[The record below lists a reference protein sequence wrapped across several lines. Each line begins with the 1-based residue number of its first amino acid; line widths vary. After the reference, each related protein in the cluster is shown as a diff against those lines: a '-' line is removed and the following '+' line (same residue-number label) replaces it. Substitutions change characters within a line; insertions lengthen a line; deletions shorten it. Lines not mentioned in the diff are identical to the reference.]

1 MEESVS
7 EFLTVRLSNE
17 PQSPVQWLVWST
29 SQQEVIA
36 SGELSRWEQLSEL
49 TPYAE
54 KRSCIALLPGNECLI
69 KRVEIPKGAA
79 RQFDSML
86 PFLLEDEVA
95 QDIEDLHLTIL
106 DKDSTHATVCG
117 VEREWLKQALDKF
130 REANIIFRK
139 VLPDTLAVPL
149 EEQGVSA
156 LQIDQHWLLRKG
168 NSQRQGNYQ
177 AVSISEAWL
186 PMFLKSDW
194 IVADE
199 QEEPTKIF
207 SYTSLPSDDVQQN
220 SGMEWHAKP
229 AELVMALLSQQAI
242 TSGVN
247 LLTGTFKTKSSFSKY
262 WRVWQKV
269 AVAACLLVAVIV
281 TQQVLKVQQYEAQAQ
296 AYRME
301 SERIFRAVLPDKQR
315 IPTVS
320 YLKRQMNDEA
330 KKYGG
335 SGEGDSLLGWLAL
348 LPETLGQVKSIEV
361 ETIRYDGN
369 RSEVRLQAKSSDFQH
384 FETAR
389 GKLEEKFAVE
399 QGPLNR
405 NGDAV
410 FGSFTLKPRQ

>member
-1 MEESVS
+1 MS
-7 EFLTVRLSNE
+7 EFLTVRLSSE

-36 SGELSRWEQLSEL
+36 SGELSSWEQLDEL

-117 VEREWLKQALDKF
+117 VDREWLKQALDLF

-139 VLPDTLAVPL
+139 VLPDTLAVPF
-149 EEQGVSA
+149 EEPGISA
-156 LQIDQHWLLRKG
+156 LQIDQHWLL
-168 NSQRQGNYQ
+168 RQGNYQ

-186 PMFLKSDW
+186 PMFLQSDW
-194 IVADE
+194 VVADDEE
-199 QEEPTKIF
+199 QATTIF
-207 SYTSLPSDDVQQN
+207 SYTAMPSEDVQQQ
-220 SGMEWHAKP
+220 SGANWQAKP
-229 AELVMALLSQQAI
+229 AELVMSLLSQQAI

-269 AVAACLLVAVIV
+269 AIAACLLVAVIV

-301 SERIFRAVLPDKQR
+301 SERIFRAVLPGKQR

-335 SGEGDSLLGWLAL
+335 SGDGDSLLGWLAL

-361 ETIRYDGN
+361 ESIRYDGN

-389 GKLEEKFAVE
+389 VKLEERFTVE

-410 FGSFTLKPRQ
+410 FGSFTLKPHQ

>member
-1 MEESVS
+1 MS
-7 EFLTVRLSNE
+7 EFLTVRLSSE

-36 SGELSRWEQLSEL
+36 SGELSSWDQLDEL

-95 QDIEDLHLTIL
+95 QDIEDLHLTVL
-106 DKDSTHATVCG
+106 DKDATHATVCG
-117 VEREWLKQALDKF
+117 VEREWLKQALDTF

-139 VLPDTLAVPL
+139 VLPDTLALPL
-149 EEQGVSA
+149 EEQGISA
-156 LQIDQHWLLRKG
+156 LQIDQHWLLRQ
-168 NSQRQGNYQ
+168 SNYQ
-177 AVSISEAWL
+177 AVSINEAWIA
-186 PMFLKSDW
+186 MFLQSDW
-194 IVADE
+194 VALDDE
-199 QEEPTKIF
+199 EQSPTIF
-207 SYTSLPSDDVQQN
+207 SYTALPSDDIQQQ
-220 SGMEWHAKP
+220 SGIEWQAKP
-229 AELVMALLSQQAI
+229 AELVMSLLSQQAI

-269 AVAACLLVAVIV
+269 AIAACLLVAVIV
-281 TQQVLKVQQYEAQAQ
+281 TQQVLKVQQYEAQAE
-296 AYRME
+296 AYRTE
-301 SERIFRAVLPDKQR
+301 SERIFRSVLPGKQR

-335 SGEGDSLLGWLAL
+335 SGDGDSLLGWLAL
-348 LPETLGQVKSIEV
+348 LPETLGQVKAIEV
-361 ETIRYDGN
+361 NSIRYDGN
-369 RSEVRLQAKSSDFQH
+369 RSEVKLEAKSSDFQH

-389 GKLEEKFAVE
+389 VKLEEKFTVE

>member
-1 MEESVS
+1 VS
-7 EFLTVRLSNE
+7 EFLTVRLSSE

-36 SGELSRWEQLSEL
+36 SGELSSWEQLDEL

-54 KRSCIALLPGNECLI
+54 KRSCIALLPGSECLI

-106 DKDSTHATVCG
+106 DKDATHATVCG
-117 VEREWLKQALDKF
+117 VDREWLKQALDLF

-149 EEQGVSA
+149 EEQGISA
-156 LQIDQHWLLRKG
+156 LQIDQHWLLR
-168 NSQRQGNYQ
+168 QGKYQ

-186 PMFLKSDW
+186 PMFLQSDW
-194 IVADE
+194 VVAGEEE
-199 QEEPTKIF
+199 QATTIF
-207 SYTSLPSDDVQQN
+207 SYTAMPSDDVQQQ
-220 SGMEWHAKP
+220 SGLEWQAKP
-229 AELVMALLSQQAI
+229 AELVMSLLSQQAI

-269 AVAACLLVAVIV
+269 AIAACLLVAVIV

-301 SERIFRAVLPDKQR
+301 SERIFRAVLPGKQR

-348 LPETLGQVKSIEV
+348 LPETLGQVKTIEV
-361 ETIRYDGN
+361 ESIRYDGN

-389 GKLEEKFAVE
+389 VKLEEKFVVE

-410 FGSFTLKPRQ
+410 FGSFTLKPHQ

>member
-1 MEESVS
+1 MS
-7 EFLTVRLSNE
+7 EFLTVRLSSE

-36 SGELSRWEQLSEL
+36 SGELSSWDQLGEL

-106 DKDSTHATVCG
+106 DKDATHATVCG
-117 VEREWLKQALDKF
+117 VEREWLKQALDTF

-139 VLPDTLAVPL
+139 VLPDTLALPL
-149 EEQGVSA
+149 EDQGISA
-156 LQIDQHWLLRKG
+156 LQIDQHWLLRQ
-168 NSQRQGNYQ
+168 SNYQ
-177 AVSISEAWL
+177 AVSINEAWL
-186 PMFLKSDW
+186 AMFLQSDW
-194 IVADE
+194 VALDDE
-199 QEEPTKIF
+199 EQSPTIF
-207 SYTSLPSDDVQQN
+207 SYTALPSDDVQQQ
-220 SGMEWHAKP
+220 SGIEWQAKP
-229 AELVMALLSQQAI
+229 AELVMSLLSQQAI

-269 AVAACLLVAVIV
+269 AIAACLLVAVIV
-281 TQQVLKVQQYEAQAQ
+281 TQQVLKVQQYEAQAE
-296 AYRME
+296 AYRTE
-301 SERIFRAVLPDKQR
+301 SERIFRSVLPGKQR

-335 SGEGDSLLGWLAL
+335 SGDGDSLLGWLAL
-348 LPETLGQVKSIEV
+348 LPETLGQVKAIEV
-361 ETIRYDGN
+361 NSIRYDGN
-369 RSEVRLQAKSSDFQH
+369 RSEVRLEAKSSDFQH

-389 GKLEEKFAVE
+389 VKLEEKFTVE

>member
-7 EFLTVRLSNE
+7 EFLTVRLSSE
-17 PQSPVQWLVWST
+17 PQSPVPWLVWST

-36 SGELSRWEQLSEL
+36 SGELSSWEQLDEL

-54 KRSCIALLPGNECLI
+54 KRSCIALLPGSECLI

-106 DKDSTHATVCG
+106 DKDATHATVCG
-117 VEREWLKQALDKF
+117 VDREWLKQALDLF

-149 EEQGVSA
+149 EDQGISA
-156 LQIDQHWLLRKG
+156 LQIDQHWLLR
-168 NSQRQGNYQ
+168 QGHYQ

-186 PMFLKSDW
+186 PMFLQSDW
-194 IVADE
+194 VAAG
-199 QEEPTKIF
+199 EEDQATTIF
-207 SYTSLPSDDVQQN
+207 SYTAMPSDDVQQQ
-220 SGMEWHAKP
+220 SGLEWQAKP
-229 AELVMALLSQQAI
+229 AELVMSLLSQQAI
-242 TSGVN
+242 ASGVN

-269 AVAACLLVAVIV
+269 AIAACLLVAVIV

-301 SERIFRAVLPDKQR
+301 SERIFRAVLPGKQR

-348 LPETLGQVKSIEV
+348 LPETLGQVKTIEV
-361 ETIRYDGN
+361 ESIRYDGN

-384 FETAR
+384 FETVR
-389 GKLEEKFAVE
+389 VKLEEKFVVE

-410 FGSFTLKPRQ
+410 FGSFTLKPHQ

>member
-1 MEESVS
+1 MS
-7 EFLTVRLSNE
+7 EFLTVRLSSE
-17 PQSPVQWLVWST
+17 PQSPVPWLVWST

-36 SGELSRWEQLSEL
+36 SGELSSWEQFDEL

-95 QDIEDLHLTIL
+95 QDVEDLHLTIL
-106 DKDSTHATVCG
+106 DKDATHATVCG
-117 VEREWLKQALDKF
+117 VDREWLKQALEQF

-139 VLPDTLAVPL
+139 VLPDTLAVPF
-149 EEQGVSA
+149 EEQGISA
-156 LQIDQHWLLRKG
+156 LQIGQHWLLRQG

-186 PMFLKSDW
+186 PMFLQSDW
-194 IVADE
+194 IGANEEE
-199 QEEPTKIF
+199 QATTIF
-207 SYTSLPSDDVQQN
+207 SYTAMPSDDVQQQ
-220 SGMEWHAKP
+220 SGLEWQAKP
-229 AELVMALLSQQAI
+229 AELVMSLLSQQAI

-269 AVAACLLVAVIV
+269 AIAACLLVAVIV
-281 TQQVLKVQQYEAQAQ
+281 TQQVLKVQQYEAQAD
-296 AYRME
+296 AYRAE
-301 SERIFRAVLPDKQR
+301 SERIFRAVLPGKQR

-335 SGEGDSLLGWLAL
+335 SGDGDSLLGWLAL

-361 ETIRYDGN
+361 ESIRYDGN

-389 GKLEEKFAVE
+389 VKLEEKFVVE

-405 NGDAV
+405 DGDAV
-410 FGSFTLKPRQ
+410 FGSFTLKPHQ

>member
-1 MEESVS
+1 MS
-7 EFLTVRLSNE
+7 EFLTVRLSSE

-36 SGELSRWEQLSEL
+36 SGELSSWEQLDEL

-106 DKDSTHATVCG
+106 DKDATHATVCG
-117 VEREWLKQALDKF
+117 VDREWLKQALDLF

-139 VLPDTLAVPL
+139 VLPDTLAVPF
-149 EEQGVSA
+149 EEQGISA
-156 LQIDQHWLLRKG
+156 LQIDQHWLL
-168 NSQRQGNYQ
+168 RQGNYQ

-186 PMFLKSDW
+186 PMFLQSDW
-194 IVADE
+194 VVADDEE
-199 QEEPTKIF
+199 QATTIF
-207 SYTSLPSDDVQQN
+207 SYTAMPSDDVQQQ
-220 SGMEWHAKP
+220 SGANWQAKP
-229 AELVMALLSQQAI
+229 AELVMSLLSQQAI

-269 AVAACLLVAVIV
+269 AIAACLLVAVIV
-281 TQQVLKVQQYEAQAQ
+281 TQQVLKVQQYEAQAE
-296 AYRME
+296 AYRTE
-301 SERIFRAVLPDKQR
+301 SERIFRSVLPGKQR

-335 SGEGDSLLGWLAL
+335 SGDGDSLLGWLAL
-348 LPETLGQVKSIEV
+348 LPETLGQVKAIEV
-361 ETIRYDGN
+361 NSIRYDGN
-369 RSEVRLQAKSSDFQH
+369 RSEVRLEAKSSDFQH

-389 GKLEEKFAVE
+389 VKLEEKFTVE

-410 FGSFTLKPRQ
+410 FGSFTLKPHQ

>member
-1 MEESVS
+1 MS
-7 EFLTVRLSNE
+7 EFLTVRLSSE

-36 SGELSRWEQLSEL
+36 SGELSSWEQLDEL

-54 KRSCIALLPGNECLI
+54 KRSCIALLPGSECLI

-106 DKDSTHATVCG
+106 DKDATHATVCG
-117 VEREWLKQALDKF
+117 VDREWLKQALDLF

-139 VLPDTLAVPL
+139 VLPDTLAVPF
-149 EEQGVSA
+149 EEQGISA
-156 LQIDQHWLLRKG
+156 LQIDQHWLL
-168 NSQRQGNYQ
+168 RQGNYQ

-186 PMFLKSDW
+186 PMFLQSDW
-194 IVADE
+194 VVAGEEE
-199 QEEPTKIF
+199 QATTIF
-207 SYTSLPSDDVQQN
+207 SYTAMPSDDVQQQ
-220 SGMEWHAKP
+220 SGLEWQAKP
-229 AELVMALLSQQAI
+229 AELVMSLLSQQAI

-269 AVAACLLVAVIV
+269 AIAACLLVAVIV
-281 TQQVLKVQQYEAQAQ
+281 TQQVLKVQQYEAQAE
-296 AYRME
+296 AYRSE
-301 SERIFRAVLPDKQR
+301 SERIFRAVLPGKQR

-348 LPETLGQVKSIEV
+348 LPETLGQVKTIDV
-361 ETIRYDGN
+361 ESIRYDGN

-389 GKLEEKFAVE
+389 VKLEEKFVVE

-410 FGSFTLKPRQ
+410 FGSFTLKSHQ

>member
-1 MEESVS
+1 MS
-7 EFLTVRLSNE
+7 EFLTVRLSSE

-29 SQQEVIA
+29 SQQEGKA
-36 SGELSRWEQLSEL
+36 SGELSSWEQLDEL

-117 VEREWLKQALDKF
+117 VDREWLKQALDMF

-139 VLPDTLAVPL
+139 VLPDTLAVPF
-149 EEQGVSA
+149 EESGISA
-156 LQIDQHWLLRKG
+156 LQIDQHWLL
-168 NSQRQGNYQ
+168 RQGNYQ

-186 PMFLKSDW
+186 PMFLQSDW
-194 IVADE
+194 VVADDEE
-199 QEEPTKIF
+199 QATTIF
-207 SYTSLPSDDVQQN
+207 SYTAMPGEDVQQQ
-220 SGMEWHAKP
+220 SGANWQAKP
-229 AELVMALLSQQAI
+229 AELVMSLLSQQAI

-269 AVAACLLVAVIV
+269 AIAACLLVAVIV

-301 SERIFRAVLPDKQR
+301 SERIFRAVLPGKQR

-335 SGEGDSLLGWLAL
+335 SGDGDSLLGWLAL

-361 ETIRYDGN
+361 ESIRYDGN

-389 GKLEEKFAVE
+389 VKLEEKFTVE

-410 FGSFTLKPRQ
+410 FGSFTLKPHQ

>member
-1 MEESVS
+1 MS
-7 EFLTVRLSNE
+7 EFLTVRLSSE

-36 SGELSRWEQLSEL
+36 SGELSSWEQLGEL

-106 DKDSTHATVCG
+106 DKDATHATVCG
-117 VEREWLKQALDKF
+117 VEREWLKQSLDTF

-139 VLPDTLAVPL
+139 VLPDTLALPL
-149 EEQGVSA
+149 EEQGISA
-156 LQIDQHWLLRKG
+156 LQIDQHWLLRQ
-168 NSQRQGNYQ
+168 SNYQ
-177 AVSISEAWL
+177 AVSINEAWL
-186 PMFLKSDW
+186 AMFLQSDW
-194 IVADE
+194 VALDDE
-199 QEEPTKIF
+199 EQSPTIF
-207 SYTSLPSDDVQQN
+207 SYTTLPSDDVQQQ
-220 SGMEWHAKP
+220 SGIEWQAKP
-229 AELVMALLSQQAI
+229 AELVMSLLSQQAI

-269 AVAACLLVAVIV
+269 AIAACLLVAVIV
-281 TQQVLKVQQYEAQAQ
+281 TQQVLKVQQYEAQAE
-296 AYRME
+296 AYRTE
-301 SERIFRAVLPDKQR
+301 SERIFRSVLPGKQR

-335 SGEGDSLLGWLAL
+335 SGDGDSLLGWLAL
-348 LPETLGQVKSIEV
+348 LPETLGQVKAIEV
-361 ETIRYDGN
+361 NSIRYDGN
-369 RSEVRLQAKSSDFQH
+369 RSEVRLEAKSSDFQH

-389 GKLEEKFAVE
+389 VKLEEKFTVE

>member
-1 MEESVS
+1 MS
-7 EFLTVRLSNE
+7 EFLTVRLSSE

-36 SGELSRWEQLSEL
+36 SGELSSWAQLDEL

-106 DKDSTHATVCG
+106 DKDATHATVCG
-117 VEREWLKQALDKF
+117 VDCEWLKQALDQF
-130 REANIIFRK
+130 RKANIIFRK
-139 VLPDTLAVPL
+139 VLPDTLAVPV
-149 EEQGVSA
+149 EEQGISA
-156 LQIDQHWLLRKG
+156 LQIDQHWLLR
-168 NSQRQGNYQ
+168 QGHYQ

-186 PMFLKSDW
+186 PMFLQSDW
-194 IVADE
+194 VVADDEE
-199 QEEPTKIF
+199 QPTTIF
-207 SYTSLPSDDVQQN
+207 SYTTMPSDDIQQQ
-220 SGMEWHAKP
+220 SGMEWQAKP
-229 AELVMALLSQQAI
+229 AELVMSLLSQQAI

-269 AVAACLLVAVIV
+269 AIAACLLVAVIV

-301 SERIFRAVLPDKQR
+301 SERIFRAVLPGKQR

-335 SGEGDSLLGWLAL
+335 SGDGDSLLGWLAL

-361 ETIRYDGN
+361 ESIRYDGN
-369 RSEVRLQAKSSDFQH
+369 RSEVRLQAKSADFQH
-384 FETAR
+384 FETAKV
-389 GKLEEKFAVE
+389 KLEEKFSVE

>member
-1 MEESVS
+1 MS
-7 EFLTVRLSNE
+7 EFLTVRLSSE

-36 SGELSRWEQLSEL
+36 SGELSSWEQLDEL

-106 DKDSTHATVCG
+106 DKDATHATVCG
-117 VEREWLKQALDKF
+117 VEREWLKQALDTF

-139 VLPDTLAVPL
+139 VLPDTLALPL
-149 EEQGVSA
+149 EEQGISA
-156 LQIDQHWLLRKG
+156 LQIDQHWLLRQ
-168 NSQRQGNYQ
+168 SNYQ
-177 AVSISEAWL
+177 AVSINEAWL
-186 PMFLKSDW
+186 PMFLQSDW
-194 IVADE
+194 VALDDE
-199 QEEPTKIF
+199 EQSPTIF
-207 SYTSLPSDDVQQN
+207 SYTALPSDDVQQQ
-220 SGMEWHAKP
+220 SGIEWQAKP
-229 AELVMALLSQQAI
+229 AELVMSLLSQQAI

-269 AVAACLLVAVIV
+269 AIAACLLVAVIV
-281 TQQVLKVQQYEAQAQ
+281 TQQVLKVQQYEAQAE
-296 AYRME
+296 AYRTE
-301 SERIFRAVLPDKQR
+301 SERIFRSVLPGKQR

-335 SGEGDSLLGWLAL
+335 SGDGDSLLGWLAL
-348 LPETLGQVKSIEV
+348 LPETLGQVKAIEV
-361 ETIRYDGN
+361 NSIRYDGN
-369 RSEVRLQAKSSDFQH
+369 RSEVRLEAKSSDFQH

-389 GKLEEKFAVE
+389 VKLEEKFTVE

>member
-1 MEESVS
+1 MS
-7 EFLTVRLSNE
+7 EFLTVRLSSE

-36 SGELSRWEQLSEL
+36 SGELSSWEQLGEL

-69 KRVEIPKGAA
+69 KCVEIPKGAA

-106 DKDSTHATVCG
+106 DKDASHATVCG
-117 VEREWLKQALDKF
+117 VDREWLKHALELF

-139 VLPDTLAVPL
+139 VLPDTLAVPF
-149 EEQGVSA
+149 EEQGISA
-156 LQIDQHWLLRKG
+156 LQIDQHWLLR
-168 NSQRQGNYQ
+168 QGHYQ
-177 AVSISEAWL
+177 AVSISKAWL
-186 PMFLKSDW
+186 PMFLQSDW
-194 IVADE
+194 VVAGEEE
-199 QEEPTKIF
+199 QATTIF
-207 SYTSLPSDDVQQN
+207 SYTAMPSDDVQQQ
-220 SGMEWHAKP
+220 SGVEWQAKP
-229 AELVMALLSQQAI
+229 AELVMSLLSQQAI
-242 TSGVN
+242 TSSVN

-269 AVAACLLVAVIV
+269 AIAACLLVAVIV
-281 TQQVLKVQQYEAQAQ
+281 TQQVLKVQQYEAQAE
-296 AYRME
+296 AYRAE
-301 SERIFRAVLPDKQR
+301 SERIFRAVLPGKQR
-315 IPTVS
+315 IPTIS

-361 ETIRYDGN
+361 ESIRYDGN

-389 GKLEEKFAVE
+389 VKLEDKFVVE

-410 FGSFTLKPRQ
+410 FGSFTLKPHQ

>member
-1 MEESVS
+1 MS
-7 EFLTVRLSNE
+7 EFLTVRLSSE

-36 SGELSRWEQLSEL
+36 SGELSSWEQLDEL

-106 DKDSTHATVCG
+106 DKDASHATVCG
-117 VEREWLKQALDKF
+117 VDREWLKHALELF

-139 VLPDTLAVPL
+139 VLPDTLAVPF
-149 EEQGVSA
+149 EEQGISA
-156 LQIDQHWLLRKG
+156 LQIDQHWLLR
-168 NSQRQGNYQ
+168 QGHYQ

-186 PMFLKSDW
+186 PMFLQSDW
-194 IVADE
+194 VVAGEEE
-199 QEEPTKIF
+199 QATTIF
-207 SYTSLPSDDVQQN
+207 SYTAMPSDDVQQQ
-220 SGMEWHAKP
+220 SGVEWQAKP
-229 AELVMALLSQQAI
+229 AELVMSLLSQQAI
-242 TSGVN
+242 TSSVN

-269 AVAACLLVAVIV
+269 AIAACLLVAVIV
-281 TQQVLKVQQYEAQAQ
+281 TQQVLKVQQYEAQAE
-296 AYRME
+296 AYRAE
-301 SERIFRAVLPDKQR
+301 SERIFRAVLPGKQR
-315 IPTVS
+315 IPTIS

-335 SGEGDSLLGWLAL
+335 SGDGDSLLGWLAL

-361 ETIRYDGN
+361 ESIRYDGN

-389 GKLEEKFAVE
+389 VKLEEKFVVE

-410 FGSFTLKPRQ
+410 FGSFTLKPHQ

>member
-7 EFLTVRLSNE
+7 EFLTVRLSSE

-36 SGELSRWEQLSEL
+36 SGELSSWEQLDEL

-106 DKDSTHATVCG
+106 DKDATHATVCG
-117 VEREWLKQALDKF
+117 VDREWLKQALDLF

-139 VLPDTLAVPL
+139 VLPDTLAVPF
-149 EEQGVSA
+149 EEQGISA
-156 LQIDQHWLLRKG
+156 LQIDQHWLL
-168 NSQRQGNYQ
+168 RQGNYQ

-186 PMFLKSDW
+186 PMFLQSDW
-194 IVADE
+194 VVADDEE
-199 QEEPTKIF
+199 QATTIF
-207 SYTSLPSDDVQQN
+207 SYTAMPSDDVQQQ
-220 SGMEWHAKP
+220 SGANWQAKP
-229 AELVMALLSQQAI
+229 AELVMSLLSQQAI

-269 AVAACLLVAVIV
+269 AIAACLLVAVIV
-281 TQQVLKVQQYEAQAQ
+281 TQQVLKVQQFEAQAQ

-301 SERIFRAVLPDKQR
+301 SEHIFRAVLPGKQR

-335 SGEGDSLLGWLAL
+335 SGDGDSLLGWLAL

-361 ETIRYDGN
+361 ESIRFDGN
-369 RSEVRLQAKSSDFQH
+369 RSEIRLQAKSSDFQH

-389 GKLEEKFAVE
+389 VKLEEKFTVE

-410 FGSFTLKPRQ
+410 FGSFTLKPHQ

>member
-1 MEESVS
+1 MS
-7 EFLTVRLSNE
+7 EFLTVRLSSE

-36 SGELSRWEQLSEL
+36 SGELSSWDQLGEL

-106 DKDSTHATVCG
+106 DKDATHATVCG
-117 VEREWLKQALDKF
+117 VEREWLKQALDTF

-139 VLPDTLAVPL
+139 VLPDTLALPL
-149 EEQGVSA
+149 EEQGISA
-156 LQIDQHWLLRKG
+156 LQIDQHWLLRQ
-168 NSQRQGNYQ
+168 SNYQ
-177 AVSISEAWL
+177 AVSINEAWL
-186 PMFLKSDW
+186 AMFLQSDW
-194 IVADE
+194 VALDDE
-199 QEEPTKIF
+199 EQSPTIF
-207 SYTSLPSDDVQQN
+207 SYTALPSDDVQQQ
-220 SGMEWHAKP
+220 SGLEWQAKP
-229 AELVMALLSQQAI
+229 AELVMSLLSQQAI

-269 AVAACLLVAVIV
+269 AIAACLLVAVIV
-281 TQQVLKVQQYEAQAQ
+281 TQQVLKVQQYEAQAE
-296 AYRME
+296 AYRTE
-301 SERIFRAVLPDKQR
+301 SERIFRSVLPGKQR

-335 SGEGDSLLGWLAL
+335 SGDGDSLLGWLAL
-348 LPETLGQVKSIEV
+348 LPETLGQVKAIEV
-361 ETIRYDGN
+361 NSIRYDGN
-369 RSEVRLQAKSSDFQH
+369 RSEVRLEAKSSDFQH

-389 GKLEEKFAVE
+389 VKLEEKFTVE

>member
-1 MEESVS
+1 MS
-7 EFLTVRLSNE
+7 EFLTVRLSSE
-17 PQSPVQWLVWST
+17 PQGPVQWLVWST

-36 SGELSRWEQLSEL
+36 SGELSSWEQLDEL

-106 DKDSTHATVCG
+106 DKDATHATVCG
-117 VEREWLKQALDKF
+117 VEREWLKQALDTF

-139 VLPDTLAVPL
+139 VLPDTLALPL
-149 EEQGVSA
+149 EEQGISA
-156 LQIDQHWLLRKG
+156 LQIEQHWLLRQ
-168 NSQRQGNYQ
+168 SNYQ
-177 AVSISEAWL
+177 AVSINEAWL
-186 PMFLKSDW
+186 PMFLQSDW
-194 IVADE
+194 VALDDE
-199 QEEPTKIF
+199 EQSPTIF
-207 SYTSLPSDDVQQN
+207 SYTALPSDDVQQQ
-220 SGMEWHAKP
+220 SGIEWQAKP
-229 AELVMALLSQQAI
+229 AELVMSLLSQQAI

-269 AVAACLLVAVIV
+269 AIAACLLVAVIV
-281 TQQVLKVQQYEAQAQ
+281 TQQILKVQQYEAQAEV
-296 AYRME
+296 YRTE
-301 SERIFRAVLPDKQR
+301 SERIFRSVLPGKQR

-335 SGEGDSLLGWLAL
+335 SGDGDSLLGWLAL
-348 LPETLGQVKSIEV
+348 LPETLGQVKAIEV
-361 ETIRYDGN
+361 NSIRYDGN
-369 RSEVRLQAKSSDFQH
+369 RSEVRLEAKSSDFQH

-389 GKLEEKFAVE
+389 VKLEEKFTVE

>member
-1 MEESVS
+1 MS
-7 EFLTVRLSNE
+7 EFLTVRLSSE

-36 SGELSRWEQLSEL
+36 SGELSSWEQLDEL

-106 DKDSTHATVCG
+106 DKDTSHATVCG
-117 VEREWLKQALDKF
+117 VDREWLKHALELF

-139 VLPDTLAVPL
+139 VLPDTLAVPF
-149 EEQGVSA
+149 EEQGISA
-156 LQIDQHWLLRKG
+156 LQIDQHWLLR
-168 NSQRQGNYQ
+168 QGHYQ

-186 PMFLKSDW
+186 PMFLQSDW
-194 IVADE
+194 VVAG
-199 QEEPTKIF
+199 EEKQATTIF
-207 SYTSLPSDDVQQN
+207 SYTAMPSDDVQQQ
-220 SGMEWHAKP
+220 SGVEWQAKP
-229 AELVMALLSQQAI
+229 AELVMSLLSQQAI
-242 TSGVN
+242 TSSVN

-269 AVAACLLVAVIV
+269 AIAACLLVAVIV
-281 TQQVLKVQQYEAQAQ
+281 TQQVLKVQQYEAQAE
-296 AYRME
+296 AYRAE
-301 SERIFRAVLPDKQR
+301 SERIFRAVLPGKQR
-315 IPTVS
+315 IPTIS

-361 ETIRYDGN
+361 ESIRYDGN

-389 GKLEEKFAVE
+389 VKLEEKFVVE

-410 FGSFTLKPRQ
+410 FGSFTLKPHQ

>member
-1 MEESVS
+1 MS
-7 EFLTVRLSNE
+7 EFLTVRLSSE
-17 PQSPVQWLVWST
+17 PQSPVPWLVWST

-36 SGELSRWEQLSEL
+36 SGELSSWEQLDEL

-106 DKDSTHATVCG
+106 DKDASHATVCG
-117 VEREWLKQALDKF
+117 VDREWLKHALELF

-139 VLPDTLAVPL
+139 VLPDTLAVPF
-149 EEQGVSA
+149 EEQGISA
-156 LQIDQHWLLRKG
+156 LQIDQHWLLR
-168 NSQRQGNYQ
+168 QGHYQ

-186 PMFLKSDW
+186 PMFLQSDW
-194 IVADE
+194 VVAGEEE
-199 QEEPTKIF
+199 QATTIF
-207 SYTSLPSDDVQQN
+207 SYTAMPSDDVQQQ
-220 SGMEWHAKP
+220 SGVKWQAKP
-229 AELVMALLSQQAI
+229 AELVMSLLSQQAI
-242 TSGVN
+242 TSSVN

-269 AVAACLLVAVIV
+269 AIAACLLVAVIV
-281 TQQVLKVQQYEAQAQ
+281 TQQVLKVQQYEAQAE
-296 AYRME
+296 AYRAE
-301 SERIFRAVLPDKQR
+301 SERIFRAVLPGKQR
-315 IPTVS
+315 IPTIS

-361 ETIRYDGN
+361 ESIRYDGN

-389 GKLEEKFAVE
+389 VKLEEKFVVE

-410 FGSFTLKPRQ
+410 FGSFTLKPHQ

>member
-1 MEESVS
+1 MS
-7 EFLTVRLSNE
+7 EFLTVRLSSE

-36 SGELSRWEQLSEL
+36 SGELSSWEQLDEL

-106 DKDSTHATVCG
+106 DKDATHATVCG
-117 VEREWLKQALDKF
+117 VEREWLKQALDTF

-139 VLPDTLAVPL
+139 VLPDTLALPL
-149 EEQGVSA
+149 EDQGISA
-156 LQIDQHWLLRKG
+156 LQIDQHWLLRQ
-168 NSQRQGNYQ
+168 SNYQ
-177 AVSISEAWL
+177 AVSINEAWL
-186 PMFLKSDW
+186 PMFLQSDW
-194 IVADE
+194 VALDDE
-199 QEEPTKIF
+199 EQSSTIF
-207 SYTSLPSDDVQQN
+207 SYTALPSDDIQQQ
-220 SGMEWHAKP
+220 SGIEWQAKP
-229 AELVMALLSQQAI
+229 AELVMSLLSQQAI

-269 AVAACLLVAVIV
+269 AIAACLLVAVIV
-281 TQQVLKVQQYEAQAQ
+281 TQQVLKVQQYEAQAE
-296 AYRME
+296 AYRTE
-301 SERIFRAVLPDKQR
+301 SERIFRSVLPGKQR

-335 SGEGDSLLGWLAL
+335 SGDGDSLLGWLAL
-348 LPETLGQVKSIEV
+348 LPETLGQVKAIEV
-361 ETIRYDGN
+361 NSIRYDGN
-369 RSEVRLQAKSSDFQH
+369 RSEVRLEAKSSDFQH

-389 GKLEEKFAVE
+389 VKLEEKFTVE

>member
-1 MEESVS
+1 MS
-7 EFLTVRLSNE
+7 EFLTVRLSSE

-36 SGELSRWEQLSEL
+36 SGELSSWEQLDEL

-106 DKDSTHATVCG
+106 DKDATHATVCG
-117 VEREWLKQALDKF
+117 VEREWLKQALEQF
-130 REANIIFRK
+130 REANIVFRK
-139 VLPDTLAVPL
+139 VLPDTLAVPF
-149 EEQGVSA
+149 EEQGISA
-156 LQIDQHWLLRKG
+156 LQIDQHWLL
-168 NSQRQGNYQ
+168 RQGNYQ

-186 PMFLKSDW
+186 PMFLQSDW
-194 IVADE
+194 VVVDDE
-199 QEEPTKIF
+199 EKPATIF
-207 SYTSLPSDDVQQN
+207 SYTSMPSDDVQQQ
-220 SGMEWHAKP
+220 SGVEWQAKP
-229 AELVMALLSQQAI
+229 AELVMSLMSQQAI
-242 TSGVN
+242 TSSVN

-269 AVAACLLVAVIV
+269 AIAACLLVAVIV
-281 TQQVLKVQQYEAQAQ
+281 TQQVLKVQQYEAQAE

-301 SERIFRAVLPDKQR
+301 SERIFRTVLPGKQR

-335 SGEGDSLLGWLAL
+335 SGDGDSLLGWLAL

-361 ETIRYDGN
+361 ESIRYDGN

-389 GKLEEKFAVE
+389 VKLEEKFTVE

>member
-1 MEESVS
+1 MS
-7 EFLTVRLSNE
+7 EFLTVRLSSE

-36 SGELSRWEQLSEL
+36 SGELSSWEQLDEL

-106 DKDSTHATVCG
+106 DKDASHATVCG
-117 VEREWLKQALDKF
+117 VDREWLKHALELF

-139 VLPDTLAVPL
+139 VLPDTLAVPF
-149 EEQGVSA
+149 EEQGISA
-156 LQIDQHWLLRKG
+156 LQIDQHWLL
-168 NSQRQGNYQ
+168 RQGNYQ

-186 PMFLKSDW
+186 PMFLQSDW
-194 IVADE
+194 VVAGEEE
-199 QEEPTKIF
+199 QATTIF
-207 SYTSLPSDDVQQN
+207 SYTAMPSDDVQQQ
-220 SGMEWHAKP
+220 SGVEWQAKP
-229 AELVMALLSQQAI
+229 AELVMSLLSQQAI
-242 TSGVN
+242 TSSVN

-269 AVAACLLVAVIV
+269 AIAACLLVAVIV
-281 TQQVLKVQQYEAQAQ
+281 TQQVLKVQQYEAQAE
-296 AYRME
+296 AYRAE
-301 SERIFRAVLPDKQR
+301 SERIFRAVLPGKQR
-315 IPTVS
+315 IPTIS

-330 KKYGG
+330 NKYGG

-361 ETIRYDGN
+361 ESIRYDGN

-389 GKLEEKFAVE
+389 VKLEEKFVVE

-410 FGSFTLKPRQ
+410 FGSFTLKPHQ

>member
-1 MEESVS
+1 MS
-7 EFLTVRLSNE
+7 EFLTVRLSSE

-36 SGELSRWEQLSEL
+36 SGELSSWDQLGEL

-106 DKDSTHATVCG
+106 DKDATHATVCG
-117 VEREWLKQALDKF
+117 VEREWLKQALDTF
-130 REANIIFRK
+130 CEANIIFRK
-139 VLPDTLAVPL
+139 VLPDTLALPL
-149 EEQGVSA
+149 EDQGISA
-156 LQIDQHWLLRKG
+156 LQIDQHWLLRQ
-168 NSQRQGNYQ
+168 SNYQ
-177 AVSISEAWL
+177 AVSINEAWL
-186 PMFLKSDW
+186 AMFLQSDW
-194 IVADE
+194 VALDDE
-199 QEEPTKIF
+199 EQSPTIF
-207 SYTSLPSDDVQQN
+207 SYTALPSDDIQQQ
-220 SGMEWHAKP
+220 SGIEWQAKP
-229 AELVMALLSQQAI
+229 AELVMSLLSQQAI

-269 AVAACLLVAVIV
+269 AIAACLLVAVIV
-281 TQQVLKVQQYEAQAQ
+281 TQQVLKVQQYEAQAE
-296 AYRME
+296 AYRTE
-301 SERIFRAVLPDKQR
+301 SERIFRSVLPGKQR

-335 SGEGDSLLGWLAL
+335 SGDGDSLLGWLAL
-348 LPETLGQVKSIEV
+348 LPETLGQVKAIEV
-361 ETIRYDGN
+361 NSIRYDGN
-369 RSEVRLQAKSSDFQH
+369 RSEVRLEAKSSDFQH

-389 GKLEEKFAVE
+389 VKLEEKFTVE

>member
-1 MEESVS
+1 MS
-7 EFLTVRLSNE
+7 EFLTVRLSSE

-36 SGELSRWEQLSEL
+36 SGELSSWDQLGEL

-106 DKDSTHATVCG
+106 DKDATHATVCG
-117 VEREWLKQALDKF
+117 VEREWLKQALDTF

-139 VLPDTLAVPL
+139 VLPDTLALPL
-149 EEQGVSA
+149 EDQGISA
-156 LQIDQHWLLRKG
+156 LQIDQHWLLRQ
-168 NSQRQGNYQ
+168 SNYQ
-177 AVSISEAWL
+177 AVSINEAWL
-186 PMFLKSDW
+186 AMFLQSDW
-194 IVADE
+194 VALDDE
-199 QEEPTKIF
+199 EQSPTIF
-207 SYTSLPSDDVQQN
+207 SYTALPSDDIQQQ
-220 SGMEWHAKP
+220 SGIKWQAKP
-229 AELVMALLSQQAI
+229 AELVMSLLSQQAI

-269 AVAACLLVAVIV
+269 AIAACLLVAVIV
-281 TQQVLKVQQYEAQAQ
+281 TQQVLKVQQYEAQAE
-296 AYRME
+296 AYRTE
-301 SERIFRAVLPDKQR
+301 SERIFRSVLPGKQR

-335 SGEGDSLLGWLAL
+335 SGDGDSLLGWLAL
-348 LPETLGQVKSIEV
+348 LPETLGQVKAIEV
-361 ETIRYDGN
+361 NSIRYDGN
-369 RSEVRLQAKSSDFQH
+369 RSEVRLEAKSSDFQH

-389 GKLEEKFAVE
+389 VKLEEKFTVE

>member
-1 MEESVS
+1 MS
-7 EFLTVRLSNE
+7 EFLTVRLSSE
-17 PQSPVQWLVWST
+17 PQSPVPWLVWST

-36 SGELSRWEQLSEL
+36 SGELSSWEQLDEL

-106 DKDSTHATVCG
+106 DKDASHATVCG
-117 VEREWLKQALDKF
+117 VDREWLKHALELF

-139 VLPDTLAVPL
+139 VLPDTLAVPF
-149 EEQGVSA
+149 EEQGISA
-156 LQIDQHWLLRKG
+156 LQIDQHWLLR
-168 NSQRQGNYQ
+168 QGHYQ

-186 PMFLKSDW
+186 PMFLQSDW
-194 IVADE
+194 VVAGEEE
-199 QEEPTKIF
+199 QATTIF
-207 SYTSLPSDDVQQN
+207 SYTAMPSDDVQQQ
-220 SGMEWHAKP
+220 SGVEWQAKP
-229 AELVMALLSQQAI
+229 AELVMSLLSQQAI
-242 TSGVN
+242 TSSVN

-269 AVAACLLVAVIV
+269 AIAACLLVAVIV
-281 TQQVLKVQQYEAQAQ
+281 TQQVLKVQQYEAQAE
-296 AYRME
+296 AYRAE
-301 SERIFRAVLPDKQR
+301 SERIFRAVLPGKQR
-315 IPTVS
+315 IPTIS

-361 ETIRYDGN
+361 ESIRYDGN

-389 GKLEEKFAVE
+389 VKLEEKFVVE

-410 FGSFTLKPRQ
+410 FGSFTLKPHQ

>member
-1 MEESVS
+1 VS
-7 EFLTVRLSNE
+7 EFLTVRLSSE

-36 SGELSRWEQLSEL
+36 SGELSSWEQLDEL

-95 QDIEDLHLTIL
+95 QDIEDLHLTVL
-106 DKDSTHATVCG
+106 DKDATHATVCG
-117 VEREWLKQALDKF
+117 VEREWLKQAMDTF
-130 REANIIFRK
+130 REANITFRK
-139 VLPDTLAVPL
+139 VLPDTLALPL
-149 EEQGVSA
+149 EEQGISA
-156 LQIDQHWLLRKG
+156 LQIDQHWLLRQ
-168 NSQRQGNYQ
+168 SNYQ

-186 PMFLKSDW
+186 AMFLQSDW
-194 IVADE
+194 VALGDE
-199 QEEPTKIF
+199 EQSPTIF
-207 SYTSLPSDDVQQN
+207 SYTALPSDDVQQQ
-220 SGMEWHAKP
+220 SGIEWQAKP
-229 AELVMALLSQQAI
+229 AELVMSLLSQQAI
-242 TSGVN
+242 TSSVN

-269 AVAACLLVAVIV
+269 AIAACLLVAVIV
-281 TQQVLKVQQYEAQAQ
+281 TQQVLKVRQYELQAE
-296 AYRME
+296 AYRTE
-301 SERIFRAVLPDKQR
+301 SERIFRSVLPGKQR

-335 SGEGDSLLGWLAL
+335 SGDGDSLLGWLAL
-348 LPETLGQVKSIEV
+348 LPETLGQVKAIEV
-361 ETIRYDGN
+361 NSIRYDGN
-369 RSEVRLQAKSSDFQH
+369 RSEVRLEAKSSDFQH

-389 GKLEEKFAVE
+389 VKLEEKFTVE

-410 FGSFTLKPRQ
+410 FGSFTLKPLQ

>member
-1 MEESVS
+1 MS
-7 EFLTVRLSNE
+7 EFLTVRLSSE

-36 SGELSRWEQLSEL
+36 SGELSSWEQLDEL

-106 DKDSTHATVCG
+106 DKDASHATVCG
-117 VEREWLKQALDKF
+117 VDREWLKHALELF

-139 VLPDTLAVPL
+139 VLPDTLAVPF
-149 EEQGVSA
+149 EEQGISA
-156 LQIDQHWLLRKG
+156 LQIDQHWLLR
-168 NSQRQGNYQ
+168 QGHYQ

-186 PMFLKSDW
+186 PMFLQSDW
-194 IVADE
+194 VVAGEEE
-199 QEEPTKIF
+199 QATTIF
-207 SYTSLPSDDVQQN
+207 SYTAMPSDDVQQQ
-220 SGMEWHAKP
+220 SGVEWQAKP
-229 AELVMALLSQQAI
+229 AELVMSLLSQQAI
-242 TSGVN
+242 TSSVN

-269 AVAACLLVAVIV
+269 AIAACLLVAVIV
-281 TQQVLKVQQYEAQAQ
+281 TQQVLKVQQYEAQAE
-296 AYRME
+296 AYRAE
-301 SERIFRAVLPDKQR
+301 SERIFRAVLPGKQR
-315 IPTVS
+315 IPTIS

-348 LPETLGQVKSIEV
+348 LPETLGQVKSIEI
-361 ETIRYDGN
+361 ESIRYDGN

-384 FETAR
+384 FETVR
-389 GKLEEKFAVE
+389 VKLEEKFVVE

-410 FGSFTLKPRQ
+410 FGSFTLKPHQ

>member
-1 MEESVS
+1 MS
-7 EFLTVRLSNE
+7 EFLTVRLSSE

-36 SGELSRWEQLSEL
+36 SGELSSWEQLDEL

-106 DKDSTHATVCG
+106 EKDATHATVCG
-117 VEREWLKQALDKF
+117 VERDWLKQALDTF

-139 VLPDTLAVPL
+139 VLPDTLALPL
-149 EEQGVSA
+149 EDQGISA
-156 LQIDQHWLLRKG
+156 LQIDQHWLLRQ
-168 NSQRQGNYQ
+168 SNYQ
-177 AVSISEAWL
+177 AVSINEAWL
-186 PMFLKSDW
+186 AMFLQSDW
-194 IVADE
+194 VALDDE
-199 QEEPTKIF
+199 EQSPTIF
-207 SYTSLPSDDVQQN
+207 SYTALPSDDVQLQ
-220 SGMEWHAKP
+220 SGIEWQAKP
-229 AELVMALLSQQAI
+229 AELVMSLLSQQAI

-269 AVAACLLVAVIV
+269 AIAACLLVAVIV
-281 TQQVLKVQQYEAQAQ
+281 TQQALKVQQYEAQAE
-296 AYRME
+296 AYRTE
-301 SERIFRAVLPDKQR
+301 SERIFRAVLPGKQR

-335 SGEGDSLLGWLAL
+335 SGDGDSLLGWLAL
-348 LPETLGQVKSIEV
+348 LPETLGQVKAIEV
-361 ETIRYDGN
+361 NSIRYDGN
-369 RSEVRLQAKSSDFQH
+369 RSEVRLEAKSTDFQY

-389 GKLEEKFAVE
+389 VKLEEKFTVE

-410 FGSFTLKPRQ
+410 FGSFTLKPHQ

>member
-7 EFLTVRLSNE
+7 EFLTVRLSSE

-36 SGELSRWEQLSEL
+36 SGELSSWDQLGEL

-106 DKDSTHATVCG
+106 DKDATHATVCG
-117 VEREWLKQALDKF
+117 VDREWLKQALDLF

-139 VLPDTLAVPL
+139 VLPDTLAVPF
-149 EEQGVSA
+149 EEQGISA
-156 LQIDQHWLLRKG
+156 LQIDQHWLLRQ
-168 NSQRQGNYQ
+168 SNYQ
-177 AVSISEAWL
+177 AVSINEAWL
-186 PMFLKSDW
+186 AMFLQSDW
-194 IVADE
+194 VALDDE
-199 QEEPTKIF
+199 EQSPTIF
-207 SYTSLPSDDVQQN
+207 SYTALPSDDIQQQ
-220 SGMEWHAKP
+220 SGIKWQAKP
-229 AELVMALLSQQAI
+229 AELVMSLLSQQAI

-269 AVAACLLVAVIV
+269 AIAACLLVAVIV
-281 TQQVLKVQQYEAQAQ
+281 TQQVLKVQQYEAQAE
-296 AYRME
+296 AYRTE
-301 SERIFRAVLPDKQR
+301 SERIFRSVLPGKQR

-335 SGEGDSLLGWLAL
+335 SGDGDSLLGWLAL
-348 LPETLGQVKSIEV
+348 LPETLGQVKAIEV
-361 ETIRYDGN
+361 NSIRYDGN
-369 RSEVRLQAKSSDFQH
+369 RSEVRLEAKSSDFQH

-389 GKLEEKFAVE
+389 VKLEEKFTVE

>member
-1 MEESVS
+1 MS
-7 EFLTVRLSNE
+7 EFLTVRLSSE
-17 PQSPVQWLVWST
+17 PQSPVPWLVWST

-36 SGELSRWEQLSEL
+36 SGELSSWEQFDEL

-106 DKDSTHATVCG
+106 DKDATHATVCG
-117 VEREWLKQALDKF
+117 VDREWLKQALEQF

-139 VLPDTLAVPL
+139 VLPDTLAVPF
-149 EEQGVSA
+149 EEQGISA
-156 LQIDQHWLLRKG
+156 LQIDQHWLLRQG

-186 PMFLKSDW
+186 PMFLQSDW
-194 IVADE
+194 IGANEEE
-199 QEEPTKIF
+199 QATTIF
-207 SYTSLPSDDVQQN
+207 SYTAMPSDDVQQQ
-220 SGMEWHAKP
+220 SGLEWQAKP
-229 AELVMALLSQQAI
+229 AELVMSLLSQQAI

-247 LLTGTFKTKSSFSKY
+247 LLAGTFKTKSSFSKY

-269 AVAACLLVAVIV
+269 AIAACLLVAVIV
-281 TQQVLKVQQYEAQAQ
+281 TQQVLKVQQYEAQAE
-296 AYRME
+296 AYRAE
-301 SERIFRAVLPDKQR
+301 SERIFRAVLPGKQR

-335 SGEGDSLLGWLAL
+335 SGDGDSLLGWLAL

-361 ETIRYDGN
+361 ESIRYDGN

-389 GKLEEKFAVE
+389 VKLEEKFVVE

-405 NGDAV
+405 DGDAV
-410 FGSFTLKPRQ
+410 FGSFTLKPHQ

>member
-1 MEESVS
+1 MS
-7 EFLTVRLSNE
+7 EFLTVRLSSE

-36 SGELSRWEQLSEL
+36 SGELSSWEQLDEL

-106 DKDSTHATVCG
+106 DKDATHATVCG
-117 VEREWLKQALDKF
+117 VEREWLKQALDTF

-139 VLPDTLAVPL
+139 VLPDTLALPL
-149 EEQGVSA
+149 EEQGISA
-156 LQIDQHWLLRKG
+156 LQIDQHWLLRQ
-168 NSQRQGNYQ
+168 SNYQ
-177 AVSISEAWL
+177 AVSINEAWL
-186 PMFLKSDW
+186 PIFLQSDW
-194 IVADE
+194 VALDDE
-199 QEEPTKIF
+199 EQSPTIF
-207 SYTSLPSDDVQQN
+207 SYTALPSDDVRQQ
-220 SGMEWHAKP
+220 SGIEWQAKP
-229 AELVMALLSQQAI
+229 AELVMSLLSQQAI

-269 AVAACLLVAVIV
+269 AIAACLLVAVIV
-281 TQQVLKVQQYEAQAQ
+281 TQQILKVQQYEAQAA
-296 AYRME
+296 AYRTE
-301 SERIFRAVLPDKQR
+301 SERIFRSVLPGKQR

-335 SGEGDSLLGWLAL
+335 SGDGDSLLGWLAL
-348 LPETLGQVKSIEV
+348 LPETLGQVKAIEV
-361 ETIRYDGN
+361 NSIRYDGN
-369 RSEVRLQAKSSDFQH
+369 RSEVRLEAKSSDFQH

-389 GKLEEKFAVE
+389 VKLEEKFTVE

>member
-1 MEESVS
+1 MS
-7 EFLTVRLSNE
+7 EFLTVRLSSK

-36 SGELSRWEQLSEL
+36 SGELSSWEQLDEL

-106 DKDSTHATVCG
+106 DKDATHATVCG
-117 VEREWLKQALDKF
+117 VDREWLKQALDLF

-139 VLPDTLAVPL
+139 VLPDTLAVPF
-149 EEQGVSA
+149 EEPGISA
-156 LQIDQHWLLRKG
+156 LQIDQHWLL
-168 NSQRQGNYQ
+168 RQGNYQ

-186 PMFLKSDW
+186 PMFLQSDW
-194 IVADE
+194 VVADDEE
-199 QEEPTKIF
+199 QATTIF
-207 SYTSLPSDDVQQN
+207 SYTAMPSDEVQQQ
-220 SGMEWHAKP
+220 SGVNWQAKP
-229 AELVMALLSQQAI
+229 AELVMSLLSQQAI

-269 AVAACLLVAVIV
+269 AIAACLLVAVIV

-301 SERIFRAVLPDKQR
+301 SERIFRTVLPGKQR

-335 SGEGDSLLGWLAL
+335 SSDGDSLLGWLAL

-361 ETIRYDGN
+361 ESIRYDGN

-389 GKLEEKFAVE
+389 VKLEEKFTVE

-410 FGSFTLKPRQ
+410 FGSFTLKPHQ

>member
-1 MEESVS
+1 MS

-36 SGELSRWEQLSEL
+36 SGELSNWEQLSEL

-156 LQIDQHWLLRKG
+156 LQIDQHWLLRQG
-168 NSQRQGNYQ
+168 NSQHQGNYQ

>member
-1 MEESVS
+1 MS
-7 EFLTVRLSNE
+7 EFLTVRLSSE

-36 SGELSRWEQLSEL
+36 SGELSSWEQLDEL

-106 DKDSTHATVCG
+106 DKDANHATVCG
-117 VEREWLKQALDKF
+117 VDREWLKHALELF

-139 VLPDTLAVPL
+139 VLPDTLAVPF
-149 EEQGVSA
+149 EEQGISA
-156 LQIDQHWLLRKG
+156 LQIDQHWLLR
-168 NSQRQGNYQ
+168 QGHYQ

-186 PMFLKSDW
+186 PMFLQSDW
-194 IVADE
+194 VVAGEEE
-199 QEEPTKIF
+199 QATTIF
-207 SYTSLPSDDVQQN
+207 SYTAMPSDDVQQQ
-220 SGMEWHAKP
+220 SGVDWQAKP
-229 AELVMALLSQQAI
+229 AELVMSLLSQQAI
-242 TSGVN
+242 TSSVN

-269 AVAACLLVAVIV
+269 AIAACLLVAVIV
-281 TQQVLKVQQYEAQAQ
+281 TQQVLKVQQYEAQAE
-296 AYRME
+296 AYRAE
-301 SERIFRAVLPDKQR
+301 SERIFRAVLPGKQR
-315 IPTVS
+315 IPTIS

-361 ETIRYDGN
+361 ESIRYDGN

-389 GKLEEKFAVE
+389 VKLEEKFVVE

-410 FGSFTLKPRQ
+410 FGSFTLKPHQ

>member
-1 MEESVS
+1 MS
-7 EFLTVRLSNE
+7 EFLTVRLSSE

-36 SGELSRWEQLSEL
+36 SGELSSWEQLDEL

-117 VEREWLKQALDKF
+117 VDREWLRQALDLF

-139 VLPDTLAVPL
+139 VLPDTLAVPF
-149 EEQGVSA
+149 EEPGISA
-156 LQIDQHWLLRKG
+156 LQIDQHWLL
-168 NSQRQGNYQ
+168 RQGNYQ

-186 PMFLKSDW
+186 PMFLQSDW
-194 IVADE
+194 VVADDEE
-199 QEEPTKIF
+199 QATTIF
-207 SYTSLPSDDVQQN
+207 SYTAMPSEDVQQQ
-220 SGMEWHAKP
+220 SGANWQAKP
-229 AELVMALLSQQAI
+229 AELVMSLLSQQAI

-269 AVAACLLVAVIV
+269 AIAACLLVAVIV

-301 SERIFRAVLPDKQR
+301 SERIFRAVLPGKQR

-335 SGEGDSLLGWLAL
+335 SGDGDSLLGWLAL

-361 ETIRYDGN
+361 ESIRYDGN

-389 GKLEEKFAVE
+389 VKLEERFTVE

-410 FGSFTLKPRQ
+410 FGSFTLKPHQ

>member
-1 MEESVS
+1 MS
-7 EFLTVRLSNE
+7 EFLTVRLSSE

-36 SGELSRWEQLSEL
+36 SGELSSWEQLDEL

-54 KRSCIALLPGNECLI
+54 KRSCIALLPGSECLI

-106 DKDSTHATVCG
+106 DKDATHATVCG
-117 VEREWLKQALDKF
+117 VDREWLKQALDLF

-139 VLPDTLAVPL
+139 VLPDTLAVPF
-149 EEQGVSA
+149 EEQGISA
-156 LQIDQHWLLRKG
+156 LQIDQHWLLRQG
-168 NSQRQGNYQ
+168 HSQRHYQ

-186 PMFLKSDW
+186 PMFLQSDW
-194 IVADE
+194 VVAGEEE
-199 QEEPTKIF
+199 QAATIF
-207 SYTSLPSDDVQQN
+207 SYTAMPSDDVQQQ
-220 SGMEWHAKP
+220 SGLEWQAKP
-229 AELVMALLSQQAI
+229 AELVMSLLSQQAI

-269 AVAACLLVAVIV
+269 AIAACLLVAVIV

-301 SERIFRAVLPDKQR
+301 SERIFRAVLPGKQR

-348 LPETLGQVKSIEV
+348 LPETLGQVKTIEV
-361 ETIRYDGN
+361 ESIRYDGN

-389 GKLEEKFAVE
+389 VKLEEKFVVE

-410 FGSFTLKPRQ
+410 FGSFTLKPHQ

>member
-7 EFLTVRLSNE
+7 EFLTVRLSSE

-36 SGELSRWEQLSEL
+36 SGELSSWEQLDEL

-106 DKDSTHATVCG
+106 DKDATHATVCG
-117 VEREWLKQALDKF
+117 VEREWLKQALDTF

-139 VLPDTLAVPL
+139 VLPDTLALPL
-149 EEQGVSA
+149 EEQGISA
-156 LQIDQHWLLRKG
+156 LQIDQHWLLRQ
-168 NSQRQGNYQ
+168 SNYQ
-177 AVSISEAWL
+177 AVSINEAWL
-186 PMFLKSDW
+186 PMFLQSDW
-194 IVADE
+194 VALDDE
-199 QEEPTKIF
+199 EQSPTIF
-207 SYTSLPSDDVQQN
+207 SYTALPSDDVQQQ
-220 SGMEWHAKP
+220 SGIEWQAKP
-229 AELVMALLSQQAI
+229 AELVMSLLSQQAI

-269 AVAACLLVAVIV
+269 AIAACLLVAVIV
-281 TQQVLKVQQYEAQAQ
+281 TQQVLKVQQYEAQAE
-296 AYRME
+296 AYRTE
-301 SERIFRAVLPDKQR
+301 SERIFRSVLPGKQR

-335 SGEGDSLLGWLAL
+335 SGDGDSLLGWLAL
-348 LPETLGQVKSIEV
+348 LPETLGQVKAIEV
-361 ETIRYDGN
+361 NSIRYDGN
-369 RSEVRLQAKSSDFQH
+369 RSEVRLEAKSSDFQH

-389 GKLEEKFAVE
+389 VKLEEKFTVE